1 MLENPELAA
10 DNFRIFLRGVRNA
23 LKQDMLVYIAAPM
36 DEKIMRSKLID
47 AIREVGLVS
56 LSSTDLLPYLSDAGI
71 KKGDIHDVLSTSEQ
85 ELCFQSDVFLYSQ
98 ISTWSFN
105 LVYQR
110 RVNNKNSIGNNKFK
124 FILALN

>member
-56 LSSTDLLPYLSDAGI
+56 LSSTGKKEIIRSPLI
-71 KKGDIHDVLSTSEQ
+71 KLD
-85 ELCFQSDVFLYSQ
+85 F
-98 ISTWSFN
+98 
-105 LVYQR
+105 
-110 RVNNKNSIGNNKFK
+110 
-124 FILALN
+124 

>member
-56 LSSTDLLPYLSDAGI
+56 LSSTGKKEVLRDSLLN
-71 KKGDIHDVLSTSEQ
+71 
-85 ELCFQSDVFLYSQ
+85 ELNPSSLRTQNFL
-98 ISTWSFN
+98 IVRN
-105 LVYQR
+105 
-110 RVNNKNSIGNNKFK
+110 
-124 FILALN
+124 